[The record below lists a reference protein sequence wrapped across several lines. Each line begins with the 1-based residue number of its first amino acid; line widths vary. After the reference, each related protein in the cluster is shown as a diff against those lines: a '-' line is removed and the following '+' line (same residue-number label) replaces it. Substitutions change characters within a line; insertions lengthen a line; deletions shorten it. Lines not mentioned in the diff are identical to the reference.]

1 MKLSLATPTPEIEVP
16 IPVALLSGTFL
27 DRLRKAARLGYDG
40 IELMVLRPQ
49 ELSAQEIRLQVS
61 QAGLEIAAVASGA
74 IYMLDKLSLLTSE
87 QETSRQAVAR
97 LHALIDFAEKL
108 EAPIITIGSFRGRVA
123 WVGGPEARRVLV
135 DTLGMAAQKAA
146 QQGVRLA
153 LEPLN
158 RYETDIVQT
167 MQEGLA
173 LVDEVG
179 HSHLGL
185 LLDTYH
191 VNIEEVSL
199 YDCFR
204 QAAAAGRL
212 WHVHLGDSNRL
223 PPGQGHIDFPGI
235 IATLREIGY
244 QGYLSAELLARPDPD
259 AAAMVTIAYMRQLLG
274 SPGTGRSAARA
285 KEEENGG

>member
-1 MKLSLATPTPEIEVP
+1 MKLSLATPTPEVEVP
-16 IPVALLSGTFL
+16 IPVALLSGTFP
-27 DRLRKAARLGYDG
+27 DRLQKAARLGYDG
-40 IELMVLRPQ
+40 IELMVVRPQ
-49 ELSAQEIRLQVS
+49 ELSAQEIRAQVS
-61 QAGLEIAAVASGA
+61 QAGLEVAAVASGA
-74 IYMLDKLSLLTSE
+74 IYMLDKLSLLASE
-87 QETSRQAVAR
+87 QEVSRQAAAR

-108 EAPIITIGSFRGRVA
+108 GAPLVTIGSFRGRMA
-123 WVGGPEARRVLV
+123 WVGGYEARSMLV
-135 DTLGMAAQKAA
+135 DTLGMAAEKGA

-167 MQEGLA
+167 AQEGLA
-173 LVDEVG
+173 LIDEVG

-191 VNIEEVSL
+191 ANIEEVSL
-199 YDCFR
+199 YDCSR

-235 IATLREIGY
+235 VATLREIGY
-244 QGYLSAELLARPDPD
+244 RGYLSAELLARPDPD
-259 AAAMVTIAYMRQLLG
+259 AAAVATVAYMRQLLG
-274 SPGTGRSAARA
+274 PPDADQGIGRP
-285 KEEENGG
+285 EEENGK

>member
-1 MKLSLATPTPEIEVP
+1 MKLSLATPTPEVEVP
-16 IPVALLSGTFL
+16 IPVALLSGTFP
-27 DRLRKAARLGYDG
+27 DRLQKAARLGYDG
-40 IELMVLRPQ
+40 MELMVVRPQ
-49 ELSAQEIRLQVS
+49 ELSAQEIRMQVS
-61 QAGLEIAAVASGA
+61 KAGLEIAAVASGA
-74 IYMLDKLSLLTSE
+74 IYMLDRLSLLASA
-87 QETSRQAVAR
+87 QEVSRQAVAR

-108 EAPIITIGSFRGRVA
+108 EAPIVTIGGFRGRMA
-123 WVGGPEARRVLV
+123 WVGGREARAMLI
-135 DTLGMAAQKAA
+135 DTLGVAAERGAR
-146 QQGVRLA
+146 QGVRLA

-167 MQEGLA
+167 AEEGLA
-173 LVDEVG
+173 LIDEVG

-199 YDCFR
+199 YDGFR
-204 QAAAAGRL
+204 QAAAADRL

-244 QGYLSAELLARPDPD
+244 RGYLSAELLARPDPD
-259 AAAMVTIAYMRQLLG
+259 AAAVATIAYMRQLIG
-274 SPGTGRSAARA
+274 SRDTGRSIGRA
-285 KEEENGG
+285 QEEENGK

>member
-27 DRLRKAARLGYDG
+27 DRLHKAARLGYDG

-49 ELSAQEIRLQVS
+49 ELSAQEIGAQVS
-61 QAGLEIAAVASGA
+61 RAGLEIAAVASGA
-74 IYMLDKLSLLTSE
+74 IYMLDKLSLLASE
-87 QETSRQAVAR
+87 SEVSRQAVAR
-97 LHALIDFAEKL
+97 LHALIDFAEKV
-108 EAPIITIGSFRGRVA
+108 EAPIVTIGSFRGRMA
-123 WVGGPEARRVLV
+123 WVGGPEARSRLV
-135 DTLGMAAQKAA
+135 DTLGVAAERGAR
-146 QQGVRLA
+146 QGVRLA

-173 LVDEVG
+173 LIDEVG

-204 QAAAAGRL
+204 QAAAADRL

-223 PPGQGHIDFPGI
+223 PPGQGHIDFRGI

-244 QGYLSAELLARPDPD
+244 QSYLSAELLARPDPD
-259 AAAMVTIAYMRQLLG
+259 GAATATIGYMRQLLG
-274 SPGTGRSAARA
+274 SSIGVQGIGRED
-285 KEEENGG
+285 KENGI